1 MGNWIIQLSVFGG
14 ILARR
19 EPEKIGDILK
29 RVVRNLGIDA
39 RMREQTLFSIWN
51 EVVGNKIAGHA
62 RPSHIRR
69 GRLTVLVEN
78 SGYIQEYSFLKKE
91 LQRKLNAILDK
102 AIIKEIVFRVG

>member
-1 MGNWIIQLSVFGG
+1 M
-14 ILARR
+14 ARR
-19 EPEKIGDILK
+19 GPEKIGDILK

-39 RMREQTLFSIWN
+39 KMREQTLFSIWN
-51 EVVGNKIAGHA
+51 EIVGKQIARHA
-62 RPSHIRR
+62 RPAHIRR

-91 LQRKLNAILDK
+91 LQKKLNASLDK